1 MSKVRVVA
9 LTTEDNP
16 WNPFTDYDSWSA
28 WDESHGYCTESY
40 LDRIAM
46 LSDSL
51 NDELKA
57 KYEEQAIDEIIKF
70 NKGII
75 PYKKVEDTVESYT

>member
-57 KYEEQAIDEIIKF
+57 KYEEQAIDEIIKV

-75 PYKKVEDTVESYT
+75 PYKKVEDTVESYA